1 MKCLNISNTLTICA
15 FLFLIFTGCIQDIS
29 VEIPPHT
36 PTDNHSELAA
46 IPAQKICLKAIKD
59 TRILDRA
66 EGTREAAFGVHMS
79 TVDFYPSVEDIFK
92 DVIKAEFQRAGHT
105 LVGDDQP
112 ITLSATVL
120 TFEVATDTTPL
131 YWDIIGKAMIELKIK
146 KADRKA
152 TEHNYSSMCQERTY
166 IFPSGELIQ
175 KVMKHCI
182 AEFAQKLRNDPKLA
196 QAIRN

>member
-1 MKCLNISNTLTICA
+1 MKCLNIFSIISIWAL
-15 FLFLIFTGCIQDIS
+15 LFFIFTGCIQDIS
-29 VEIPPHT
+29 VEIPPHL
-36 PTDNHSELAA
+36 PADNHGELAA
-46 IPAQKICLKAIKD
+46 IPAQKICLKDIKD
-59 TRILDRA
+59 IRILDRA

-79 TVDFYPSVEDIFK
+79 TVEFYPSVEDIFK

-105 LVGDDQP
+105 LVSEAQP

-120 TFEVATDTTPL
+120 AFDVATDTTPL

-146 KADRKA
+146 RADLKK
-152 TEHNYSSMCQERTY
+152 TKHNYSSMCQERTY

-175 KVMKHCI
+175 KVMKCCI
-182 AEFAQKLRNDPKLA
+182 ADFAHKLRNDPKLA